1 MKVRV
6 DVSLTGTGGETSWP
20 TGLRGR
26 STCCWPAPR
35 GRSAAASRRRCGER
49 GASVRAL
56 LRRGTA
62 ADRVA
67 TLRGLGVET
76 VEADLDDEAQVT
88 AACRGAACV
97 VSALNGLA
105 PTMLGTQGVLLRGAV
120 AAGVPRFIP
129 SDYSL
134 DFTRTR
140 PGENRN
146 LDLRR
151 DFHRVL
157 DAAPIR
163 ATSILNGGFTDLIV
177 GAAPFILFPIKRV
190 LHFGDAQQGI
200 DFTTMDD
207 TAAFTARAALDPD
220 APRVLRISGDE
231 TSPRGLAA
239 SASAATGQRFTT
251 MRAGSLGT
259 LSALI
264 VAARTVMPGTKQV
277 FPPFQGLQYMRDMFS
292 GRGKLAPLDN
302 ARYPD
307 IRWTSV
313 REVIASR

>member
-1 MKVRV
+1 MADGASKTV
-6 DVSLTGTGGETSWP
+6 DVLLAGATGALGRRIARA
-20 TGLRGR
+20 LR
-26 STCCWPAPR
+26 
-35 GRSAAASRRRCGER
+35 ER

-56 LRRGTA
+56 LRRGTTPE
-62 ADRVA
+62 RVRA
-67 TLRGLGVET
+67 LHLLGVET
-76 VEADLDDEAQVT
+76 VEADLDDEGQVA
-88 AACRGAACV
+88 AACRGAGCV

-105 PTMLGTQGVLLRGAV
+105 PTILGTQGVLLRAAV
-120 AAGVPRFIP
+120 EAGVPRFIP
-129 SDYSL
+129 SDYAL

-151 DFHRVL
+151 DFHELL

-190 LHFGDAQQGI
+190 LHFGDADQRV

-207 TAAFTARAALDPD
+207 TAAFTARAALDAR
-220 APRVLRISGDE
+220 APRFLRISGDE
-231 TSPRGLAA
+231 TSPRGIAA

-264 VAARTVMPGTKQV
+264 AAARTVMPGTKQV

-292 GRGKLAPLDN
+292 GRGKLEPLDN
-302 ARYPD
+302 ARYPE

-313 REVIASR
+313 REVVADRGRYAA

>member
-1 MKVRV
+1 MADTGSTNV
-6 DVSLTGTGGETSWP
+6 DVLLAGATGALGSRIARA
-20 TGLRGR
+20 LR
-26 STCCWPAPR
+26 
-35 GRSAAASRRRCGER
+35 ER
-49 GASVRAL
+49 GASVRAI
-56 LRRGTA
+56 LRPGTA

-67 TLRGLGVET
+67 ALRALGVDT
-76 VEADLDDEAQVT
+76 IEADLDDEGTVT

-105 PTMLGTQGVLLRGAV
+105 PTILGTQGVLLCAAV
-120 AAGVPRFIP
+120 AAGVPRFVP

-134 DFTRTR
+134 DFTKTR

-151 DFHRVL
+151 DFHGIL
-157 DAAPIR
+157 DAAPIG

-177 GAAPFILFPIKRV
+177 VPAPFVLFPIKRV
-190 LHFGDAQQGI
+190 LHFGDADQRV

-207 TAAFTARAALDPD
+207 TAAVTARVALDPD
-220 APRVLRISGDE
+220 APWLLRISGDE
-231 TSPRGLAA
+231 TSPRGIAA
-239 SASAATGQRFTT
+239 AASAATGQSFMT

-264 VAARTVMPGTKQV
+264 VAARLVMPGTRQV

-302 ARYPD
+302 ARYAD
-307 IRWTSV
+307 LRFASV
-313 REVIASR
+313 QDVIADRASYAA

>member
-1 MKVRV
+1 MIDTKPQPV
-6 DVSLTGTGGETSWP
+6 DVLLAGATGALGSRIAAA
-20 TGLRGR
+20 LRGR
-26 STCCWPAPR
+26 
-35 GRSAAASRRRCGER
+35 GAA
-49 GASVRAL
+49 VRAL

-62 ADRVA
+62 PDRA
-67 TLRGLGVET
+67 EALRGIGVGT
-76 VEADLDDEAQVT
+76 VEANLDDEAEVA

-105 PTMLGTQGVLLRGAV
+105 PTILGTQGVLLRAAV

-129 SDYSL
+129 SDFAL

-157 DAAPIR
+157 DAAPVR

-177 GAAPFILFPIKRV
+177 GPAPFILFPIKRV
-190 LHFGDAQQGI
+190 LHFGDADQPV

-220 APRVLRISGDE
+220 APRILRISGEE
-231 TSPRGLAA
+231 TSPRGIAA
-239 SASAATGQRFTT
+239 SASMATGQSFTT
-251 MRAGSLGT
+251 MRAGSLAT
-259 LSALI
+259 LSGLI
-264 VAARTVMPGTKQV
+264 VAARTVMPGKTQV

-292 GRGKLAPLDN
+292 GRGKLGPLDN
-302 ARYPD
+302 ARYPGL
-307 IRWTSV
+307 RWTSV
-313 REVIASR
+313 REVVAERERYAA

>member
-1 MKVRV
+1 MDMAENTV
-6 DVSLTGTGGETSWP
+6 DVVLAGATGAL
-20 TGLRGR
+20 GLRIAR
-26 STCCWPAPR
+26 ALR
-35 GRSAAASRRRCGER
+35 VR
-49 GASVRAL
+49 GATVRAL
-56 LRRGTA
+56 LRRGTGA
-62 ADRVA
+62 ERSDA
-67 TLRGLGVET
+67 LRGLGVEIAL
-76 VEADLDDEAQVT
+76 ADLDDEAQVT
-88 AACRGAACV
+88 VACRGAACV

-105 PTMLGTQGVLLRGAV
+105 PTMLGTQGALLRGAV

-134 DFTRTR
+134 DFTKTR
-140 PGENRN
+140 PGDNRN

-151 DFHRVL
+151 DFHRAL

-177 GAAPFILFPIKRV
+177 GAAPFVLFPIKRV
-190 LHFGDAQQGI
+190 LHFGDADQRV

-231 TSPRGLAA
+231 TSPRGIAA

-259 LSALI
+259 LSTLI
-264 VAARTVMPGTKQV
+264 SVARAVMPGKTQV

-292 GRGKLAPLDN
+292 GRGKLEPLDN
-302 ARYPD
+302 GRYPD
-307 IRWTSV
+307 MRWTSV
-313 REVIASR
+313 REVIADRGRYAA

>member
-1 MKVRV
+1 MAGEASKAV
-6 DVSLTGTGGETSWP
+6 DVVLAGATGALGSRIAGA
-20 TGLRGR
+20 LR
-26 STCCWPAPR
+26 
-35 GRSAAASRRRCGER
+35 ER
-49 GASVRAL
+49 GASVRAV

-62 ADRVA
+62 EDRIA
-67 TLRGLGVET
+67 SLRGIGVET
-76 VEADLDDEAQVT
+76 VEADLDDEGQVA
-88 AACRGAACV
+88 AACRGAACA

-105 PTMLGTQGVLLRGAV
+105 PTILGTQGVLLRAAV

-129 SDYSL
+129 SDFSL
-134 DFTRTR
+134 DFTKTR
-140 PGENRN
+140 PGDNRN

-177 GAAPFILFPIKRV
+177 GPAPFILFPIKRV
-190 LHFGDAQQGI
+190 LHFGDADQRV

-207 TAAFTARAALDPD
+207 TAAFTARAALDPG

-231 TSPRGLAA
+231 TSPRGIAA
-239 SASAATGQRFTT
+239 SASAATGQSFTT
-251 MRAGSLGT
+251 MRAGSLRT

-264 VAARTVMPGTKQV
+264 VAARTVMPGRRAV

-302 ARYPD
+302 ARYSD
-307 IRWTSV
+307 MRWTSV
-313 REVIASR
+313 REVVAGRKRSAP

>member
-1 MKVRV
+1 MAEDKADTV
-6 DVSLTGTGGETSWP
+6 DVLLAGATGALGSRIARA
-20 TGLRGR
+20 LRG
-26 STCCWPAPR
+26 
-35 GRSAAASRRRCGER
+35 R

-56 LRRGTA
+56 VRRGTA
-62 ADRVA
+62 AGR
-67 TLRGLGVET
+67 TEPLRALGVGI
-76 VEADLDDEAQVT
+76 VEADLDDEAQVA

-105 PTMLGTQGVLLRGAV
+105 PTILGTQGTLLRGAV

-129 SDYSL
+129 SDFAL
-134 DFTRTR
+134 DFTKTR
-140 PGENRN
+140 PGDNRN

-151 DFHRVL
+151 AFHALL

-163 ATSILNGGFTDLIV
+163 ATSILNGCFADLVV

-190 LHFGDAQQGI
+190 LHFGDADQRV

-220 APRVLRISGDE
+220 APRILRISGDE
-231 TSPRGLAA
+231 TSPRGIAA
-239 SASAATGQRFTT
+239 SASAATGETFTT

-264 VAARTVMPGTKQV
+264 AAARTVMPGKGQV

-302 ARYPD
+302 GRYPGL
-307 IRWTSV
+307 RWTSV
-313 REVIASR
+313 REVVAERDRYGA